1 MKRVLAILLLAAAL
15 PALADGDVNAGAQK
29 SAACT
34 ACHGAQGKSSVPLY
48 PSLAGQN
55 AAYLNHA
62 LQAYKKRR
70 AQRRAGGGHEGVCG
84 GIKRGRY
91 GGSVGLLWI
100 AETLGKGAGISR
112 PRRCRYSSLT
122 TTVPSSGWLKLAM

>member
-62 LQAYKKRR
+62 LQAYKKGERS
-70 AQRRAGGGHEGVCG
+70 GGQAEGM
-84 GIKRGRY
+84 K
-91 GGSVGLLWI
+91 
-100 AETLGKGAGISR
+100 AFGAGLSEGDMADLSA
-112 PRRCRYSSLT
+112 YYGSLK
-122 TTVPSSGWLKLAM
+122 P